1 MAVWDFVKM
10 QGIGNDFVVVDE
22 RGREAFPSGAAR
34 GLCDRHTGIGAD
46 GVLVIGLPRGA
57 GAIARMDVWNAD
69 GSAAEMCGNGIR
81 CVARRLVAEGAVAI
95 ETGAGVLSCTV
106 LADGSVDVDMG
117 PATLEGVLD
126 EPWRAAGISLHATR
140 VRTGNPH
147 LVTFDRID
155 DAVRAAVASTLSTDP
170 AFPAGTN
177 VEIAVVEGERIRLA
191 VWERGV
197 GFTRACG
204 TGACATVAAA
214 CATGRLPYERAAL
227 VSLPG
232 GDLVVTALGPA
243 GPLRMRGPA
252 EQVYDG
258 RVELPFRKD
267 EPPGAPGDARP
278 ALLRGP
284 QSP

>member
-1 MAVWDFVKM
+1 MPVWEFVKM

-22 RGREAFPSGAAR
+22 RGRDAFPSGAAR

-46 GVLVIGLPRGA
+46 GVLVIGAPRAPGA
-57 GAIARMDVWNAD
+57 VARMDVWNAD

-81 CVARRLVAEGAVAI
+81 CVARRLIAEGTVAI

-117 PATLEGVLD
+117 RATLEGALD
-126 EPWRAAGISLHATR
+126 EPWHAAGVSLRATR

-147 LVTFDRID
+147 LVTFDAID
-155 DAVRAAVASTLSTDP
+155 DAVRAKVASTLSTDP

-177 VEIAVVEGERIRLA
+177 VELATLVGDRVRLA

-204 TGACATVAAA
+204 TGACATVVAA
-214 CATGRLPYERAAL
+214 CATGRLPYGRAVV

-232 GDLVVTALGPA
+232 GELVVTALDPA
-243 GPLRMRGPA
+243 GSVRMRGPA
-252 EQVYDG
+252 EQVFDG
-258 RVELPFRKD
+258 RVVLPSR
-267 EPPGAPGDARP
+267 E
-278 ALLRGP
+278 
-284 QSP
+284 